1 MDGVC
6 SAVVEIG
13 HLSAGGNRWSN
24 LSIQRSPLVLDMV
37 LELCL
42 DFYFPI
48 SHDDDCEAVGGKTL
62 SDH

>member
-1 MDGVC
+1 MDVVC

-24 LSIQRSPLVLDMV
+24 LSIHRSSLVLDMV

-48 SHDDDCEAVGGKTL
+48 SHNEDCEVIEGKTL